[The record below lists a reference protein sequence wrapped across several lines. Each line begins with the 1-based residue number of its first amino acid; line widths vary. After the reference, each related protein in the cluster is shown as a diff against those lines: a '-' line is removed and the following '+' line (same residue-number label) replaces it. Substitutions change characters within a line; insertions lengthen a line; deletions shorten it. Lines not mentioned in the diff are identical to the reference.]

1 METLAGKKT
10 IYRDV
15 LRQYER
21 IRSGNAAEL
30 RERQEVIYK
39 KIPRIQKIEEEIA
52 LCGIKVARMVLQK
65 PQDTYV
71 LMEKLQEDLTALRME
86 KETLLLENGYS
97 PKDLEMQYV
106 CKECQDTG
114 YMGQKQCTCMKQKL
128 MDAAYDQSN
137 IRDIL
142 AVENFDNF
150 DIRYYS
156 SEKGP
161 EDVLSPREN
170 IQSIL
175 TTCLAFTEYFDTKF
189 SNLLLYGSTG
199 LGKTFLCNC
208 IAKELLDQGKTVL
221 YVTAG
226 QLFKWIEEQKFQ
238 RKEDEEQEDYTI
250 DVLEAD
256 LLILDDLGTEFST
269 ILSSSELFFIIN
281 GRMLNKKPVIIS
293 TNLSPADFI
302 HQYSDRVVSRLL
314 GEYTTLKFFGEDI
327 RVKKK
332 FMK

>member
-1 METLAGKKT
+1 MAAKKT

-15 LRQYER
+15 MRQYER
-21 IRSGNAAEL
+21 IRANNAAKL
-30 RERQEVIYK
+30 RQRQEAIYQK
-39 KIPRIQKIEEEIA
+39 VPRIKEIEEEIA
-52 LCGIKVARMVLQK
+52 LCGIRIARSVLQK
-65 PQDTYV
+65 PGDTFSFIGQ
-71 LMEKLQEDLTALRME
+71 LQENLTALRME
-86 KETLLLENGYS
+86 KEALLAANGFQ
-97 PKDLEMQYV
+97 PKDLEMEYNCQV
-106 CKECQDTG
+106 CRDTG
-114 YMGQKQCTCMKQKL
+114 YVEQKQCTCMKQKL

-142 AVENFDNF
+142 AVENFDTF

-156 SEKGP
+156 PEKGP
-161 EDVLSPREN
+161 DDMLSPREN

-175 TTCLAFTEYFDTKF
+175 STCLAFTENFDTSF
-189 SNLLLYGSTG
+189 SNLLLYGGTG

-208 IAKELLDQGKTVL
+208 IAKELLDKGKTVL

-238 RKEDEEQEDYTI
+238 HKEDEEQEDYTSDI
-250 DVLEAD
+250 LEAD

-281 GRMLNKKPVIIS
+281 GRMLSKKPVIIS

-332 FMK
+332 FMR